1 MNTDKHNKLSGIRII
16 TKMLKKYNYELIVK
30 IGKKK
35 QLSNVEIE
43 DLIEDFWKVTY
54 YTPHTVKRKSKE
66 LAQGYFINI

>member
-16 TKMLKKYNYELIVK
+16 TRMLKKYNYELIIK

-35 QLSNVEIE
+35 NLSDSEIE

-54 YTPHTVKRKSKE
+54 YTPITVKAKFKE
-66 LAQGYFINI
+66 TAQGYFI